1 MDIRVANRYAEALFS
16 LAKDQNKVEEW
27 QQEVSQIKEIFKQ
40 NPALTEVFAYVKIT
54 ASEKNELITKAFS
67 SFDRQIVNFL
77 HLLVDKGR
85 INYLTEIAD
94 VFNKQCNDFR
104 GIDQGIVYSPYPLE
118 PEQLKILEESIGKK
132 LKKKVELKYRLD
144 KTLILGIRVDIGGR
158 VIDGSAKNEIKRL
171 KDTLMEAR

>member
-104 GIDQGIVYSPYPLE
+104 GIDQGIVYSP
-118 PEQLKILEESIGKK
+118 
-132 LKKKVELKYRLD
+132 
-144 KTLILGIRVDIGGR
+144 
-158 VIDGSAKNEIKRL
+158 
-171 KDTLMEAR
+171 

>member
-16 LAKDQNKVEEW
+16 LAKEQNKVEDW
-27 QQEVSQIKEIFKQ
+27 QKEVSQIKEIFQQ
-40 NPALTEVFAYVKIT
+40 NPALTEVFTYVKIT
-54 ASEKNELITKAFS
+54 SDEKHELVTKAFS
-67 SFDRQIVNFL
+67 SFDHEIVNFL

-85 INYLTEIAD
+85 INYLSEIAD

-118 PEQLKILEESIGKK
+118 PGQLTTLEETIGKK
-132 LKKKVELKYRLD
+132 LNKKVELKYRLD
-144 KTLILGIRVDIGGR
+144 KTLILGIRVEIGGR
-158 VIDGSAKNEIKRL
+158 VIDGSAKNEIRRL